1 MTRKD
6 SRERSRKA
14 SVRNINE
21 RELRV
26 RDEYPGIIA
35 DLKRIASRLRA
46 LRAMTDV
53 DDIDAAIENL
63 KWELGVINAL

>member
-14 SVRNINE
+14 SVRDINE

-63 KWELGVINAL
+63 EWERGVINAL

>member
-14 SVRNINE
+14 SVRDINE
-21 RELRV
+21 SELRV

-63 KWELGVINAL
+63 EWERGVINAL

>member
-26 RDEYPGIIA
+26 GDEYPGIIA

-63 KWELGVINAL
+63 EWERGVINAL

>member
-21 RELRV
+21 RELRF

-46 LRAMTDV
+46 LGAMTDV

-63 KWELGVINAL
+63 EWERGVINAR

>member
-14 SVRNINE
+14 SVRNING

-63 KWELGVINAL
+63 EWERGVINAL

>member
-21 RELRV
+21 RELCV
-26 RDEYPGIIA
+26 RNEYPGIIA
-35 DLKRIASRLRA
+35 DLKRIASRLRT

-63 KWELGVINAL
+63 EWERGVINAL

>member
-63 KWELGVINAL
+63 EWERGVINAL

>member
-6 SRERSRKA
+6 SRERSQKA

-35 DLKRIASRLRA
+35 GLKRIASRLRA

-63 KWELGVINAL
+63 EWERGVINAL

>member
-46 LRAMTDV
+46 LKAMTDV
-53 DDIDAAIENL
+53 DDIDAAIESL
-63 KWELGVINAL
+63 EWERGVINAL

>member
-14 SVRNINE
+14 SVRNIIE
-21 RELRV
+21 RDRRV

-63 KWELGVINAL
+63 EWERGVINAL

>member
-46 LRAMTDV
+46 LGAMTDV

-63 KWELGVINAL
+63 EWERGVINAL

>member
-14 SVRNINE
+14 PVRNINE

-46 LRAMTDV
+46 LKAMTDV

-63 KWELGVINAL
+63 EWERGVINAL

>member
-63 KWELGVINAL
+63 EWERGVINAR

>member
-26 RDEYPGIIA
+26 RDEYSGIIA

-63 KWELGVINAL
+63 EWERGVINAL

>member
-46 LRAMTDV
+46 LKAMTDV

-63 KWELGVINAL
+63 EWERGVINAL